1 MHENLRNLTF
11 FVFCIHAYSLTVMF
25 IYHAVHTCLPPVQ
38 QLSYTW
44 YAVLH
49 VCAFAFTHCTKISI
63 CDACVFAVTHW
74 TMSLLTG
81 HHALSSCYEA
91 AHRLPQKCLHLAL
104 WNHCLFYK
112 RIKIGVCF
120 AMTLKNPLPPMMR
133 VYNSF
138 ICNLRFIRGLFNVL
152 NSSLLLSISIF
163 YDIYEY

>member
-1 MHENLRNLTF
+1 
-11 FVFCIHAYSLTVMF
+11 MF
-25 IYHAVHTCLPPVQ
+25 IYHAVHTCLPPAQ

-44 YAVLH
+44 YAVVQ

-63 CDACVFAVTHW
+63 CDACIFAVTHW

-112 RIKIGVCF
+112 RIKIGLFFCID
-120 AMTLKNPLPPMMR
+120 TQKPSSPMMR

-138 ICNLRFIRGLFNVL
+138 ICNHRFIRGLFNVII
-152 NSSLLLSISIF
+152 SSLFLSISISIF